1 MNKPINLLGDDGR
14 LQLSRVRDA
23 LSLGDI
29 SVSAS
34 SLCSMPSDFRVG
46 DVLSFILEGRGYTGT
61 ITEVSP
67 NLDGSVSYEID
78 RLRLKEET
86 NE

>member
-1 MNKPINLLGDDGR
+1 LGDDGR

-46 DVLSFILEGRGYTGT
+46 DVLSFILEGRGIHRHNNRGF
-61 ITEVSP
+61 P
-67 NLDGSVSYEID
+67 KP
-78 RLRLKEET
+78 RWQR
-86 NE
+86 